1 MSYRFQLEHFEGP
14 LDLLLQLIEEE
25 KLPITQVSLAQV
37 TDQFLQ
43 HLQSIEQR
51 YPEEL
56 ADFLVVA
63 ARLVLI
69 KSRALLPIAIDEE
82 DDGVDLEE
90 QLKIYREYYL
100 ASKQIHGMI
109 LTRRYSFSRNA
120 SLKIA
125 PKERSF
131 RPPEKLFSEDL
142 HNIFQVML
150 KRLEPFITIPE
161 ETIARTINLKEKLES
176 IRRKIMTEVRM
187 NFHTLVSQAS
197 SKVEVI
203 VTFLALLELVKQRTI
218 TVEQNGIF
226 STIEIERREILN
238 SEPIKS

>member
-1 MSYRFQLEHFEGP
+1 MSYRFRLEHFEGP

-25 KLPITQVSLAQV
+25 KLPITQVSLAEV

-69 KSRALLPIAIDEE
+69 KSRALLPIIAPEDE
-82 DDGVDLEE
+82 DGIDLEE
-90 QLKIYREYYL
+90 QLKIYREYYE
-100 ASKQIHGMI
+100 ASKRIHAMI
-109 LTRRYSFSRNA
+109 LKRRYSFARNT
-120 SLKIA
+120 SLKVA
-125 PKERSF
+125 MKERSF
-131 RPPEKLFSEDL
+131 RPPEHLIVEELQKFYYA
-142 HNIFQVML
+142 VL
-150 KRLEPFITIPE
+150 KRLEPFIKIPE

-176 IRRKIMTEVRM
+176 IRQRIMTEVRM

-226 STIEIERREILN
+226 STIEIERREIIN
-238 SEPIKS
+238 TETIES

>member
-25 KLPITQVSLAQV
+25 KLPIMQVSLAEV
-37 TDQFLQ
+37 TDQFLR

-69 KSRALLPIAIDEE
+69 KSRALLPIAIDD

-90 QLKIYREYYL
+90 QLKIYREYYV
-100 ASKQIHGMI
+100 AAKHIHSMI
-109 LTRRYSFSRNA
+109 LKRRYSFSRNA
-120 SLKIA
+120 SLKVA

-131 RPPEKLFSEDL
+131 RPPEKLFAEDVQR
-142 HNIFQVML
+142 IFQILL
-150 KRLEPFITIPE
+150 KRLEPFIKIPE

-187 NFHTLVSQAS
+187 NFHTLISQAS

-203 VTFLALLELVKQRTI
+203 VTFLALLELVKQRAI

-226 STIEIERREILN
+226 STIEIERRERIS
-238 SEPIKS
+238 SEPIES